1 MSHTAAIHALNLRKG
16 HSRGE
21 KSVEILRGID
31 LTVESGETV
40 AIMGPSGAGKST
52 LLQILGALNLPDA
65 GSVKILGQDTTGLSD
80 ASLSALRRQK
90 LGFIFQSFNLLP
102 SLTAI
107 ENVAWPLLLDGKK
120 IPASEKKAQELLEQ
134 VGLSH
139 RGHHRPSEL
148 SGGEQQRVAIAR
160 ALVADPKLLFA
171 DEPTGALDSKTGVL
185 VLDLLLSLK
194 TSLGSSLVIVTHDPG
209 VASRCD
215 RIINLIDGRIVS

>member
-1 MSHTAAIHALNLRKG
+1 MSATAVINAQNIRKG
-16 HSRGE
+16 HSQGE
-21 KSVEILRGID
+21 KSIEILRGID
-31 LTVESGETV
+31 LIIEAGETV

-52 LLQILGALNLPDA
+52 LLQILGALNLPDN
-65 GSVKILGQDTTGLSD
+65 GSVKILGQDTTGLTD
-80 ASLSALRRQK
+80 ASLSALRRQR

-102 SLTAI
+102 SLTAV

-120 IPASEKKAQELLEQ
+120 ISESEAKAKTLLDR
-134 VGLSH
+134 VGLAH

-171 DEPTGALDSKTGVL
+171 DEPTGALDSKTGAL
-185 VLDLLLSLK
+185 VLDLLLDLK

-209 VASRCD
+209 VAKRCD
-215 RIINLIDGRIVS
+215 RVINMVDGRIVQ